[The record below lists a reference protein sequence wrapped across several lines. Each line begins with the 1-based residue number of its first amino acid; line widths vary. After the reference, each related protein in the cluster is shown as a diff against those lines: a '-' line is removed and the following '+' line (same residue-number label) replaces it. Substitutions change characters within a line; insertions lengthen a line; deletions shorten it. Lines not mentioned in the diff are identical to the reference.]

1 MNNATE
7 FRRENTQGQKPSESS
22 LSSRTKTFTS
32 EVRFLVNNPILFLVQ
47 ILILILKNPPFPF
60 FSFS

>member
-1 MNNATE
+1 MNNAIE
-7 FRRENTQGQKPSESS
+7 FGRENTQGQKSSESS

-47 ILILILKNPPFPF
+47 ILILILKNPPPF
-60 FSFS
+60 FIFS